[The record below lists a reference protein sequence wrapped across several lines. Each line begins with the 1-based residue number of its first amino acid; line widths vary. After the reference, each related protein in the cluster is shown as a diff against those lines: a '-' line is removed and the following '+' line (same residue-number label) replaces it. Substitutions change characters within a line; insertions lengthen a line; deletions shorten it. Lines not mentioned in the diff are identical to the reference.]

1 MNSGKSTALLQVAY
15 NYEERGMRVLIIKP
29 RVDLKADNKVLS
41 RLGVTRE
48 VDDLIMPRQDIRE
61 IVRLRMR
68 EGKLAC
74 ILVDE
79 VQFLEPKQIDELFE
93 VSVKCDIPVI
103 CYGLRTD
110 FKMQGFPASERL
122 LLIAHEIEELKTIC
136 RCGKKAILNGRKLGG
151 KFVFEGSQIAI
162 DEMGDVSYESL
173 CGSCYFK
180 MQEEKTLSA
189 CLKDAVSALQT
200 LSSTPALDAK
210 MIVKH
215 VLDCNDADLITKQ
228 DMSIERED
236 LARIEELVQRRCK
249 KEPVA
254 YLIGKKGFL
263 DFEFAVGEGVLIP
276 RPDTE
281 LLVQTVA
288 ERIGDSERL
297 GLEIGLGS
305 ACISVSLLKL
315 CQGLRMR
322 ASEVSEEALAYAE
335 QNIAALE
342 VGDRIDAFLADLID
356 DTRGRYDFIVSNP
369 PYIDEEEYARL
380 MPDVK
385 DYEPKRALHGG
396 KDGLDYYRKILNL
409 ADEILKRDG
418 FVAFEIGYDQAASL
432 RSLLAE
438 HSYDRVEVFQ
448 DLAGK
453 DRVVIGVKH
462 DK

>member
-29 RVDLKADNKVLS
+29 KVDLKADNKVLS

-48 VDDLIMPRQDIRE
+48 VDELIAPQQDIRE
-61 IVRLRMR
+61 IVRAGMR
-68 EGKLAC
+68 GGRIAC

-79 VQFLEPKQIDELFE
+79 VQFLEPEQIDQLFE
-93 VSVKCDIPVI
+93 VSVKSDIPVI

-136 RCGKKAILNGRKLGG
+136 RCGRKAILNGRKLGG

-173 CGSCYFK
+173 CGTCYFK

-200 LSSTPALDAK
+200 LSPTPAMDAK
-210 MIVKH
+210 MILKH
-215 VLDCNDADLITKQ
+215 VLDCSDADLITKW
-228 DMSIERED
+228 DMPIARED
-236 LARIEELVQRRCK
+236 RARIEELVRRRCE

-263 DFEFAVGEGVLIP
+263 DYEFAVGEGVLIP

-281 LLVQTVA
+281 LLVQTLA
-288 ERIGDSERL
+288 ERIGDADRL

-305 ACISVSLLKL
+305 GCISISLLKL
-315 CQGLRMR
+315 CPGLRLR
-322 ASEVSEEALAYAE
+322 ASEVSEAALAYAE
-335 QNIAALE
+335 QNIAALG

-356 DTRGRYDFIVSNP
+356 EKSRRYDFIVSNP
-369 PYIDEEEYARL
+369 PYIAEQDYARL

-385 DYEPKRALHGG
+385 DYEPKGALHGG
-396 KDGLDYYRKILNL
+396 EDGLDYYRRILEL
-409 ADEILKRDG
+409 ADGILKEDG
-418 FVAFEIGYDQAASL
+418 FVAFEIGYDQADAL

-438 HSYDRVEVFQ
+438 HSYDKVEVFQ

-462 DK
+462 D